1 MPLPGNKIVTYKS
14 RETPSNETST
24 VLIERRLFIA
34 AQSQNGDDITWKINM
49 LKFHQPG
56 GGDWINNSPG
66 LGWWVVTHADPASPV
81 ASDFKSPLSMSGTAT
96 TDDYSGDDLTYSTTA
111 GTCDL
116 SESQMYGG
124 DVSGSAYSFSEAST
138 TIAEEEE
145 DEPEETEIIEDPS

>member
-14 RETPSNETST
+14 RETPSSESST

-34 AQSQNGDDITWKINM
+34 AQSQSGDDITWKINK

-66 LGWWVVTHADPASPV
+66 LGSWVVTHADPDSPV
-81 ASDFKSPLSMSGTAT
+81 ASDFKNPLSMSGTAT
-96 TDDYSGDDLTYSTTA
+96 PDGFNGDDLTYSTTA

-116 SESQMYGG
+116 SESTMFGG
-124 DVSGSAYSFSEAST
+124 DVSCNEYSFSEGST
-138 TIAEEEE
+138 TIAEEDE
-145 DEPEETEIIEDPS
+145 DEPEEIDSVEDPI